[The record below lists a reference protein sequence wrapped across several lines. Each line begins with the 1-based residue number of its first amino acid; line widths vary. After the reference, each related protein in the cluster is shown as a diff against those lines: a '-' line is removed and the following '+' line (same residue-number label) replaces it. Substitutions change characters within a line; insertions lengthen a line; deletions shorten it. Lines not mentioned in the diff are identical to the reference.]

1 MFRTFVAIVFA
12 TSAADV
18 VADKAHRSGQ
28 LLRQRGAAVPL
39 QASIGDSTALHMD
52 SFVRILD
59 FKRQLRVCNAYPLA
73 TPLDVY
79 RGQAESLTGDSPMPY
94 KTCRDFQPQLKIGDK
109 LEFRLGGESGG
120 TFSISDL
127 PNNDATLLLVVH
139 RHDTLSTAVA
149 FESHVFA
156 DLDGAQVA
164 VIDTYKGKA
173 QTTLKIQDSLAFV
186 AMDKKEG
193 AKSASDGAG
202 GQERRSEELRYGGVV
217 AVSPGV
223 YDVELDGQ
231 DGLAK
236 AHSQLV
242 ALKHQCYV
250 VIRTGIEAQQGAS
263 FPQELVVFPNPD
275 PAQFRSAAAAGVRQ
289 PLAAAGGALLL
300 AALATLAF

>member
-156 DLDGAQVA
+156 DLDSAQVA
-164 VIDTYKGKA
+164 IFDTYKGKE
-173 QTTLKIQDSLAFV
+173 QTKLKIFESPSFV
-186 AMDKKEG
+186 GMDKKEG
-193 AKSASDGAG
+193 RAKAD
-202 GQERRSEELRYGGVV
+202 QDLRSEELRYNNAV

-223 YDVELDGQ
+223 YNLELDGQ
-231 DGLAK
+231 DGLEK

-275 PAQFRSAAAAGVRQ
+275 PAQFRSAAAAGVR
-289 PLAAAGGALLL
+289 LL

>member
-1 MFRTFVAIVFA
+1 M
-12 TSAADV
+12 
-18 VADKAHRSGQ
+18 
-28 LLRQRGAAVPL
+28 
-39 QASIGDSTALHMD
+39 
-52 SFVRILD
+52 LD
-59 FKRQLRVCNAYPLA
+59 FKHQLRVCNAYPLA
-73 TPLDVY
+73 TPLDVS
-79 RGQAESLTGDSPMPY
+79 RGATESLTGDTPMPY
-94 KTCRDFQPQLKIGDK
+94 KSCRDFRAPLKVGDK
-109 LEFRLGGESGG
+109 LEFRLGEESGG
-120 TFSISDL
+120 TFSVSDL
-127 PNNDATLLLVVH
+127 PDNDAVLLLVVH

-242 ALKHQCYV
+242 ALKHESYV
-250 VIRTGIEAQQGAS
+250 VMRTGVEAQQGSS
-263 FPQELVVFPNPD
+263 FPQELVIFPNPD
-275 PAQFRSAAAAGVRQ
+275 PAQARSAAAVGFR
-289 PLAAAGGALLL
+289 PLLAAASGALFTTAL
-300 AALATLAF
+300 AALAL